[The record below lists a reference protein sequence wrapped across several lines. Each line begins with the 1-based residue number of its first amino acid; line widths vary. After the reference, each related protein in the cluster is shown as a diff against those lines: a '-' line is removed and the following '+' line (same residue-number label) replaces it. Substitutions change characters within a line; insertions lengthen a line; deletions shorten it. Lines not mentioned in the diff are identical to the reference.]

1 MKSVGTKE
9 DMRNMHLS
17 FLHNGL
23 SISPEARKL
32 GGGRRLQVAYW
43 GSVMAVV
50 FCKKVT
56 AVVENITFYKGNK

>member
-1 MKSVGTKE
+1 MKSVGTKV
-9 DMRNMHLS
+9 DLRNMHLS
-17 FLHNGL
+17 FLHDGL
-23 SISPEARKL
+23 SISQARKF
-32 GGGRRLQVAYW
+32 GGRRRLQVAYW